1 MLLSKE
7 QLLFIESNKLC
18 ILGTGKNDGSPQISL
33 VYYDWY
39 GEFLYISVTSDRAK
53 WKNAIRNPNIAIL
66 IPDGRKQLIMYGI
79 ASGITSPPERDEIIA
94 RIRARWMPPL
104 PEGYDKEEYSQKLD
118 AANRVVI
125 KFTPEKVFSNE

>member
-18 ILGTGKNDGSPQISL
+18 ILGTVKNDGSPQISL
-33 VYYDWY
+33 VYYDWD

-66 IPDGRKQLIMYGI
+66 IPD
-79 ASGITSPPERDEIIA
+79 
-94 RIRARWMPPL
+94 
-104 PEGYDKEEYSQKLD
+104 
-118 AANRVVI
+118 
-125 KFTPEKVFSNE
+125 

>member
-1 MLLSKE
+1 M
-7 QLLFIESNKLC
+7 
-18 ILGTGKNDGSPQISL
+18 
-33 VYYDWY
+33 YYDWD

-125 KFTPEKVFSNE
+125 KFIPEKVFSNE